1 MSSDGLGFYDGTVW
15 VDMTELWSQN
25 YVPVI
30 DVWTEEEKMN
40 AEDIDIISCR
50 YCAKQRYRENK
61 RNMCEAC
68 EISHSYRYDVVR
80 SDYDEMFDELEDL
93 DYNKYKDLDDI
104 YIRNEISNRFIM
116 DVASGKFESP
126 EKMVEMANK
135 ILEMVN
141 KKK

>member
-1 MSSDGLGFYDGTVW
+1 
-15 VDMTELWSQN
+15 
-25 YVPVI
+25 
-30 DVWTEEEKMN
+30 
-40 AEDIDIISCR
+40 
-50 YCAKQRYRENK
+50 
-61 RNMCEAC
+61 MCEAC

-80 SDYDEMFDELEDL
+80 SDYDEMFDELEDW

-141 KKK
+141 KRK